1 MPNRAM
7 NLHNPVHL
15 TSHNQKAV
23 AFEIMWVKLSAC
35 LLDIFIHFVVA
46 TVGGQRK
53 GSLLPYFQQ
62 CKACHHASTYQTTTD
77 QPLLLVKAKQSPWAE
92 QTTVS
97 VRFYVGLWTTLHD
110 ASLQPWVTPIAAV
123 DKDIQVEHLW
133 ESFKA
138 FGNVL
143 GVGVRNPGVYPSE
156 VDQLC
161 GSNPETRVI
170 LWIQ

>member
-1 MPNRAM
+1 MPNTAM

-23 AFEIMWVKLSAC
+23 AFEIMWVKLSVY
-35 LLDIFIHFVVA
+35 LLDIFIA
-46 TVGGQRK
+46 LCGCNSWWSEKMQPP
-53 GSLLPYFQQ
+53 SLVPTMQDPSP
-62 CKACHHASTYQTTTD
+62 CINYQTTMD

-92 QTTVS
+92 QTTAS
-97 VRFYVGLWTTLHD
+97 VRYYVGLRTTLLD
-110 ASLQPWVTPIAAV
+110 ASLLPWVTPIAAV

-133 ESFKA
+133 ERFKA

-161 GSNPETRVI
+161 GTNPETWVI
-170 LWIQ
+170 LWIE